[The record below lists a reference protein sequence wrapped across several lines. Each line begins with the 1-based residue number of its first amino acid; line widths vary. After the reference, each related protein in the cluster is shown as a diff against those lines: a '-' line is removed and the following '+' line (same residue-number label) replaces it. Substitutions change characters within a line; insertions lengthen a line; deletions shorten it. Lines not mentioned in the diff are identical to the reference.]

1 MSALAAFC
9 GCSGG
14 RAGAGIWPYG
24 GRDSYMVNGVHVMA
38 WHKMGGWADGNC
50 PCGAGSSDLFAP
62 LLAQRRGSEVI
73 SRRGLAFAALGTA
86 AWPLVAQVQPAGKV
100 FRIGWLASVNIPSIL
115 DGFRRGMRALGYAE
129 GNNLVIEQR
138 YAIGAEQLAGL
149 AAELAAA
156 RVDVFMA
163 VSTNSAQAAK
173 NTAGATPVV
182 FVGSYVVERGLVQS
196 LARPGGYLTGLSLIG
211 SDLEAKRLQILK
223 EVVPKVSRVGVLM
236 PPGQNRFSMPGVE
249 AAARSLGLAITR
261 LEVQVADDIEPAF
274 ETATKDRVQ
283 ALLTLSSPL
292 FNSQKQRIINLAAR
306 HQVPAMYE
314 DREFA
319 EAGGLLSYGPDL
331 ADVFRRA
338 AGYVDK
344 ILQGAKPADLPVEQ
358 PTKIDLVINLKT
370 ARALGITIPQ
380 ALLLRA
386 DEVIQ

>member
-1 MSALAAFC
+1 M
-9 GCSGG
+9 
-14 RAGAGIWPYG
+14 
-24 GRDSYMVNGVHVMA
+24 
-38 WHKMGGWADGNC
+38 
-50 PCGAGSSDLFAP
+50 
-62 LLAQRRGSEVI
+62 I
-73 SRRGLAFAALGTA
+73 SRRSFTFAALGVGVLPPA
-86 AWPLVAQVQPAGKV
+86 ALAQPAGKV
-100 FRIGWLASVNIPSIL
+100 YRVGWLASVPIASGL
-115 DGFRRGMRALGYAE
+115 DGFRRGMRALGYSE

-138 YAIGAEQLAGL
+138 YAPGAEQLAGL

-163 VSTNSAQAAK
+163 ISTNSAQAAK

-196 LARPGGYLTGLSLIG
+196 LARPGGHVTGLSLIG

-249 AAARSLGLAITR
+249 AAARSLGLGITR

-274 ETATKDRVQ
+274 ETAAKDRVQ

-292 FNSQKQRIINLAAR
+292 FNAQKQRIINLAAKHR
-306 HQVPAMYE
+306 LPAMYE

-319 EAGGLLSYGPDL
+319 EVGGLLSYGPDI

-344 ILQGAKPADLPVEQ
+344 ILKGARPADLPVEQ
-358 PTKIDLVINLKT
+358 PTKVELVINLKT
-370 ARALGITIPQ
+370 ARALGITIPKS
-380 ALLLRA
+380 LLLRA
-386 DEVIQ
+386 NEVIQ